1 MIQKIFAALLTVV
14 LVMTM
19 PLAAYAD
26 DIGDTMPAEENAA
39 VQDGATSDPG
49 SNGTPADESFSANGT
64 IPANRAISADGTLSA
79 NAAHCTIQNP
89 YRGGN

>member
-49 SNGTPADESFSANGT
+49 SNGTPADPSQPT
-64 IPANRAISADGTLSA
+64 
-79 NAAHCTIQNP
+79 NP
-89 YRGGN
+89 SQPTEPS

>member
-39 VQDGATSDPG
+39 V
-49 SNGTPADESFSANGT
+49 
-64 IPANRAISADGTLSA
+64 
-79 NAAHCTIQNP
+79 
-89 YRGGN
+89 